1 MPIKSQLT
9 EDMKNAMRERNAPRR
24 DTIRF
29 LISAIH
35 NEEIAK
41 QGELD
46 DDGVIQVLTRQ
57 AQQRRDSIDAFQ
69 KGNRQ
74 DLVEKE
80 QSQLD
85 IIMGYLPEQMSSE
98 EVEVIVKRVLEEVGA
113 SGPQDM
119 GKVMGKLM
127 PQVRGKADGKLVS
140 GMVNEMLRSMT
151 S

>member
-41 QGELD
+41 QAELD

-74 DLVEKE
+74 DLVDKE

-98 EVEVIVKRVLEEVGA
+98 EVEVIVKQVLEEVGA

-127 PQVRGKADGKLVS
+127 PHVRGKADGKMVS
-140 GMVNEMLRSMT
+140 GMVNEMLRSMA